1 MEYYAFKGP
10 GDETAM
16 CAVEEYDDE
25 YNCWKCQYFIRFK
38 DCSCVL
44 WKALPATLWSIEY
57 ELTKE
62 EFELM
67 LNISK
72 VAAYS
77 AQTF

>member
-10 GDETAM
+10 DNETAM

-25 YNCWKCQYFIRFK
+25 YNCWRCQYFIRVK
-38 DCSCVL
+38 DYSCSL
-44 WKALPATLWSIEY
+44 WRSLPATLWSIEY

-62 EFELM
+62 KFELM

-72 VAAYS
+72 AVAYS
-77 AQTF
+77 A